1 MNVKVNSTILL
12 SQFNLFTT
20 REVSA
25 IIPPLRNFQV
35 IAKKYVCP
43 TADDL
48 CCIFADGVARWFAR
62 KNFFVVRKIVFV
74 VMIRCVRCYVGNFV

>member
-43 TADDL
+43 TTDDL
-48 CCIFADGVARWFAR
+48 CCILLMELLGGSLERTSLSFG
-62 KNFFVVRKIVFV
+62 K
-74 VMIRCVRCYVGNFV
+74 